1 MVLEVKWEGEDSLS
15 RPLELTLSGFKCKG
29 KEELIC
35 FTFHLSTG
43 FKDVS
48 LIFLGIVTIFYFNGS
63 VSYLSFLQ
71 GTTFLIGYV

>member
-29 KEELIC
+29 KKELVC
-35 FTFHLSTG
+35 VTFHLSTG

-48 LIFLGIVTIFYFNGS
+48 LIFLVMVTIFLFQR
-63 VSYLSFLQ
+63 VCFLS
-71 GTTFLIGYV
+71 

>member
-29 KEELIC
+29 KKEMVC
-35 FTFHLSTG
+35 FTFHISIG

-48 LIFLGIVTIFYFNGS
+48 LILFW
-63 VSYLSFLQ
+63 
-71 GTTFLIGYV
+71 